1 MCIPNSKIILVR
13 FVVVWVAMISLS
25 LTAAAQNKPSD
36 IGVERSRAMALVSEN
51 RYLDAYPL
59 LEKLSVLLPN
69 DTEIITH
76 FGIAI
81 AARSVTLSDPAV
93 RKAERKRAYE
103 ILSKAEKLGTEN
115 VMALNLLDQ
124 LDPDGGD
131 NDNFTTRNP
140 EAEAALR
147 EGESFFGRGEYPK
160 ARAAYERAYKI
171 DPKIYE
177 AALFIGDTYYAEKR
191 YAESEPWFARAVAID
206 RDRELAYRFWGDAL
220 MYQNKLKEA
229 TEKFIDAFVADPYSR
244 YSWDS
249 IDKLTRKQGK
259 QFNVLTVIPPG
270 NEPLA
275 ELVIKP
281 DLLSETDGTKHWVK
295 YNEMRDQ
302 WKRETFK
309 KTFPGEVYRDSL
321 QEKAAALKAV
331 AISAAAAIKS
341 GSVKNPH
348 HSIVNVVLLHEKGMV
363 EPYILFL
370 IPNNDIAG
378 DYETYREKNRERLR
392 QFLVEYFFVF

>member
-1 MCIPNSKIILVR
+1 MNNPVTRIFVR
-13 FVVVWVAMISLS
+13 SVLAGLIVFNLS
-25 LTAAAQNKPSD
+25 LFALAQSKLAD
-36 IGVERSRAMALVSEN
+36 VGAERAKAMAMVSEN

-69 DTEIITH
+69 DTDIITH

-81 AARSVTLSDPAV
+81 ATRSVTLSDPAV

-103 ILSKAEKLGTEN
+103 VLSKAEKLGTEN

-131 NDNFTTRNP
+131 ADNFTTQNQ

-147 EGESFFGRGEYPK
+147 EGEGFFGKGDYPK

-191 YAESEPWFARAVAID
+191 YAESEPWFAKAVAINK
-206 RDRELAYRFWGDAL
+206 DRELAYRYWGDAL

-229 TEKFIDAFVADPYSR
+229 TDKFIDAFVAEPYSR
-244 YSWDS
+244 YTWDN
-249 IDKLTRKQGK
+249 INKLTRKQGK
-259 QFNVLTVIPPG
+259 QFNVLTVTPPG
-270 NEPLA
+270 NEPLG
-275 ELVIKP
+275 ELIIRME
-281 DLLSETDGTKHWVK
+281 LLSDTDGTKHWQK
-295 YNEMRDQ
+295 YTEMRDQ
-302 WKRETFK
+302 WRKEIFK
-309 KTFPGEVYRDSL
+309 KTFPGEAYRDSL
-321 QEKAAALKAV
+321 QEKTAAFKAV

-341 GSVKNPH
+341 GNLKNPH
-348 HSIVNVVLLHEKGMV
+348 HSITNVVLLHEKGMI
-363 EPYILFL
+363 EPYILLL
-370 IPNNDIAG
+370 IPNDDIAG